1 MARRRKPT
9 IDRSA
14 YLNHRSETPA
24 ISAPDG
30 SRVRELM
37 HPARH
42 GIERLSIAE
51 AEVEPGRPTRL
62 HRHAKAE
69 EVYHILDGAGVMQLG
84 EDRFVV
90 VPGDIIRIAP
100 GLSHCIEARSEG
112 PLRFLCI
119 CQPAYCDEDTELV
132 DLPEN

>member
-1 MARRRKPT
+1 MARRRPPT

-14 YLNHRSETPA
+14 YLNHRSKTPV
-24 ISAPDG
+24 INVPDG

-42 GIERLSIAE
+42 AIKRMSIAE
-51 AEVEPGRPTRL
+51 AEVEPGCPTRL
-62 HRHAKAE
+62 HRHAVAE

-84 EDRFVV
+84 EDRFAV

-100 GLSHCIEARSEG
+100 GQSHRIEAHSEG

-119 CQPAYCDEDTELV
+119 CQPAYRDEDTELV
-132 DLPEN
+132 DRPDN